1 MVPGA
6 LSSHDLLDGIAG
18 WEQLISWACARQAE
32 LVAQFARRR
41 PGPYAPDEAGPT
53 VSEFAADE
61 IAARLHIT
69 RRAAENTL
77 ALGLDPADRLPGT
90 AAALRAGRIDVGKAK
105 ALAELTTNLGVEGS
119 RTMEAR
125 VLARAVDQTG
135 PELLRNLLRAVAK
148 VDPAA
153 HTKRCRRA
161 RAERF

>member
-61 IAARLHIT
+61 IAARRHIT
-69 RRAAENTL
+69 RRAAENKL

-105 ALAELTTNLGVEGS
+105 AIAELTTNPGRRGLQDRGG
-119 RTMEAR
+119 
-125 VLARAVDQTG
+125 TG
-135 PELLRNLLRAVAK
+135 AGP
-148 VDPAA
+148 DWGPD
-153 HTKRCRRA
+153 RA
-161 RAERF
+161 RAAAQPAARGGQGGPGGAHQAVS